1 MKGVSIGYGRLLGE
15 TDKAIRVVLDDSLRQ
30 HWIPKSQV
38 HDDSEVWDTMH
49 DEGNIVVNAWFAE
62 QLSD

>member
-1 MKGVSIGYGRLLGE
+1 MKGVSIGHGRLVGE
-15 TDKAIRVVLDDSLRQ
+15 TDKAIQVVIDASMHQ
-30 HWIPKSQV
+30 HWIPKSQI
-38 HDDSEVWDTMH
+38 HDDSEVFDTMH